1 MRDLTVKIN
10 GIVTVLAD
18 IYVNRI
24 DLIELANKQQSLVCI
39 KYAYF
44 VLVKSIQFYSIV
56 LLI

>member
-24 DLIELANKQQSLVCI
+24 DLIELVNKQQSLVCI
-39 KYAYF
+39 
-44 VLVKSIQFYSIV
+44 
-56 LLI
+56 